1 MKELSLDECS
11 KMVDTALARDRQ
23 ISPTISRRL
32 AECEQPVK
40 GTTVL
45 SQIVCVLQDYN
56 RDELLEIVAINR
68 DINYLLSQMM
78 KESGL
83 NNPPT
88 QE

>member
-1 MKELSLDECS
+1 
-11 KMVDTALARDRQ
+11 MVDTALARDRQ

-32 AECEQPVK
+32 AECGQPVK

-56 RDELLEIVAINR
+56 RDELLEIVAINLFLKIHSAR